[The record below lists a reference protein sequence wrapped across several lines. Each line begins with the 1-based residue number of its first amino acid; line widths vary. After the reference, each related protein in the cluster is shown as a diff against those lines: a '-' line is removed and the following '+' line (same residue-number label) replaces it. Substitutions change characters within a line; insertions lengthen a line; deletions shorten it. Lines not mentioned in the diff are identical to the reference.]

1 MRRILVSIAA
11 SVFCASAAAQQD
23 IRLWHAMG
31 GALGE
36 TLASLVQQFNGSQ
49 KEVRVLTEHKGSV
62 EDTMIAAL
70 SAQRAPGGPHL
81 VQASDIGTAL
91 MMASKNA
98 VRPAWQV
105 FAEGG
110 ESLDARAFLPAVAS
124 YFADNAGK
132 LVALPFNI
140 STPILFYNKDAFRK
154 ANLDPEKPPRTWYEM
169 PKAMGELV
177 SAGYECVYTTVWP
190 SWVQIENMSNWH
202 NQDFATRDNG
212 LAGLDAKLI
221 FNTHLMVRHVSML
234 SSWAR
239 AGYFTYSGRRIEG
252 ERRFERGEC
261 AMITAS
267 SASYA
272 QLRREAKFD
281 FGAAQLPYYDD
292 IKGAPHHSMISGG
305 GLWTMAGKTPAENR
319 GMARFLAW
327 LARPEIQAEWHQRTG
342 YLPVTRAAYERTAQS
357 GFYKANP
364 GHEIAIK
371 QLLLNLPT
379 RESRGIR
386 LGEFAAIRA
395 IIEEELEEVWE
406 GKVPPKLAL
415 DRAAERGNLLL
426 RKFEREHRTG
436 PERRPSPRMIKAAGG
451 SHWSVHF
458 ADLDPQK
465 VKEAQSLGLKVLA
478 WTVND
483 PAIMARMIDHGVDG
497 LITDRPDL
505 ARKLLEERNTRWR

>member
-1 MRRILVSIAA
+1 MRRILVLLLA
-11 SVFCASAAAQQD
+11 SACCGPAAAQQE

-36 TLASLVQQFNGSQ
+36 TLNSLVQRYNESQ
-49 KEVRVLTEHKGSV
+49 KEFRVVAEHKGSA

-70 SAQRAPGGPHL
+70 AAQRAAGGPQPAAQAPHL
-81 VQASDIGTAL
+81 VQATEIGTAL
-91 MMASKNA
+91 MMASKGA
-98 VRPAWQV
+98 VRPVWQV
-105 FAEGG
+105 FADAHEN
-110 ESLDARAFLPAVAS
+110 LDTRAYLPAVAG
-124 YFADNAGK
+124 YFSDSAGK
-132 LVALPFNI
+132 LVAMPFNI

-154 ANLDPEKPPRTWYEM
+154 AKLDPERPPRTWYEM
-169 PKAMGELV
+169 PKAMGELAG
-177 SAGYECVYTTVWP
+177 AGYECVYTTAWP
-190 SWVQIENMSNWH
+190 SWVQIENMSTWH

-239 AGYFTYSGRRIEG
+239 AGYFTYSGRRIQG

-272 QLRREAKFD
+272 QLRSEAKFD
-281 FGAAQLPYYDD
+281 FGASQLPYYDD
-292 IKGAPHHSMISGG
+292 IKGAPHHSLISGG
-305 GLWTMAGKTPAENR
+305 GLWAMAGRSQAESR
-319 GMARFLAW
+319 GTARFLAW

-342 YLPVTRAAYERTAQS
+342 YVPVTRAAYEQTAQS

-371 QLLLNLPT
+371 QLLLNQPT

-395 IIEEELEEVWE
+395 IIEEELEAVWE
-406 GKVPPKLAL
+406 GKVEPKRAL
-415 DRAAERGNLLL
+415 DQAAERGDALL
-426 RKFEREHRTG
+426 RKFEREHRVG
-436 PERRPSPRMIKAAGG
+436 HEPGVPERSPRGPKPAA
-451 SHWSVHF
+451 
-458 ADLDPQK
+458 K
-465 VKEAQSLGLKVLA
+465 
-478 WTVND
+478 
-483 PAIMARMIDHGVDG
+483 PAA
-497 LITDRPDL
+497 
-505 ARKLLEERNTRWR
+505 AAK